1 MGFGGY
7 NPAQYAQMKSQAVQ
21 GVTSGVQQGL
31 GQIAQ
36 GVEGAV
42 KEQKKKRSELTEAL
56 EARNVL
62 TRLMRTA
69 ETVDPEVSRGVR
81 GMGFRSVNDVVPPPP
96 KKGVSL
102 NSYLKKVNDGIDSL
116 ASALA
121 LNPNVTEKM
130 LDDAMKLPGWS
141 KSARDMLGV
150 AKVAAK
156 EERGRQKEASKEQ
169 QQQALGQA
177 SRDVAGGLGPASPV
191 LDPTTGEQAF
201 TEQTGGPPP
210 ATQEQALG
218 KFAEFQRAGQAPEA
232 SAKDVLAQPSIA
244 QLPKQREID
253 VQKRFEERQQLAED
267 KMDAQIE
274 QWKAGVS
281 RTRNEKMRKGQ
292 EGNLKWAISHL
303 QAIQKEKK
311 TLERDLAKS
320 EGKASDPT
328 NMADY
333 SGSITTLTQQIKDLD
348 KEIEAYS
355 TVAGTVSSPEGAAL
369 NQKQM
374 EGMLQQ
380 ILGVSTGQQPA
391 PALGG
396 GAPAPA
402 AAPNPNNL
410 RQKYNY

>member
-1 MGFGGY
+1 MAGSLGNIARAIGS
-7 NPAQYAQMKSQAVQ
+7 AVRDRKTEKAVQ
-21 GVTSGVQQGL
+21 ELLNEASQGMSASNYGYKDYYL
-31 GQIAQ
+31 SASRRKIAQ
-36 GVEGAV
+36 DPRV
-42 KEQKKKRSELTEAL
+42 KEYGELVKKSDQQKR
-56 EARNVL
+56 
-62 TRLMRTA
+62 
-69 ETVDPEVSRGVR
+69 
-81 GMGFRSVNDVVPPPP
+81 
-96 KKGVSL
+96 
-102 NSYLKKVNDGIDSL
+102 
-116 ASALA
+116 
-121 LNPNVTEKM
+121 
-130 LDDAMKLPGWS
+130 
-141 KSARDMLGV
+141 
-150 AKVAAK
+150 
-156 EERGRQKEASKEQ
+156 Q
-169 QQQALGQA
+169 QQLGQA
-177 SRDVAGGLGPASPV
+177 SRDVAGGVGPAKMEELAGPPAPV
-191 LDPTTGEQAF
+191 MGEAAGPSQPGQPPPQQIAGLQGPGTGSV
-201 TEQTGGPPP
+201 QTLGEPP

-218 KFAEFQRAGQAPEA
+218 KFAEFQGAGQAPEA
-232 SAKDVLAQPSIA
+232 TAKDVLAQPSIA